1 MLFIEPLPTLLS
13 SLQPTALRVD
23 VRYVYV
29 RQRTDA
35 KVPAA

>member
-1 MLFIEPLPTLLS
+1 LLS
-13 SLQPTALRVD
+13 SSQPIALRVD

-35 KVPAA
+35 KAPTA